1 MRGPTL
7 KPTILI
13 VDDHQTFRASLRHWL
28 TGEFPQCSIGEAAS
42 VEEAVASVRTI
53 SPTIVI
59 MDIGL
64 PGINGIEATQGIKAI
79 LPAVKVVILTIHED
93 QIYQDRAMAAG
104 VSAYIP
110 KRKMRTDLLPT
121 IAMLLAAQNSAKKE
135 AVL

>member
-13 VDDHQTFRASLRHWL
+13 VDDHHTFRASLRHWL
-28 TGEFPQCSIGEAAS
+28 AGEFPQCSICEAAS
-42 VEEAVASVRTI
+42 GEEAVASVRTT
-53 SPTIVI
+53 PATIVV
-59 MDIGL
+59 MDLHL

-93 QIYQDRAMAAG
+93 QIYQDKAMAAG

-121 IAMLLAAQNSAKKE
+121 ITALLSAQNSAEKE

>member
-7 KPTILI
+7 TPTILI

-42 VEEAVASVRTI
+42 GEEALAFVRTT
-53 SPTIVI
+53 PATIVI

-93 QIYQDRAMAAG
+93 QIYHDKAMAAG

-121 IAMLLAAQNSAKKE
+121 ITALLSAQNYAAKE